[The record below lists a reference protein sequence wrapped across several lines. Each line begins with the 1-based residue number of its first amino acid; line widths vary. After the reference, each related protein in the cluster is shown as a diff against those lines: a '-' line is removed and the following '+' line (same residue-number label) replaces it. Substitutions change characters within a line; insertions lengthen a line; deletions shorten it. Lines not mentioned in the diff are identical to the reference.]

1 MNAGSKD
8 PAYEDPAY
16 EDPAYED
23 PACEDPTCE
32 DPTCEDPARGDAR
45 VEAGVRMVIQ
55 EVSRRDISA
64 IGRDDDLVEALGVDS
79 LEGLQI
85 LAKVEKRFD
94 VRLPDDELIH
104 LRTIG
109 RIADS
114 VERQQRGGV

>member
-1 MNAGSKD
+1 MTAGPFRNAGS
-8 PAYEDPAY
+8 

-23 PACEDPTCE
+23 PACEDPAC
-32 DPTCEDPARGDAR
+32 GDAR
-45 VEAGVRMVIQ
+45 VDAGVRMVIQ
-55 EVSRRDISA
+55 EVSRRDTSA
-64 IGRDDDLVEALGVDS
+64 IGREDDLVEALGVDS

-85 LAKVEKRFD
+85 LAKVEKRFE

-114 VERQQRGGV
+114 VERQQRGGMS